1 MFVLNKPLQL
11 SLMFVGKARANP
23 SEAPFSCSTLG
34 YAPLLNPKHLTTLE
48 RPTGVKY
55 FS

>member
-11 SLMFVGKARANP
+11 SLMFVGKATANP

-34 YAPLLNPKHLTTLE
+34 YAPWLNHKHLTRLE
-48 RPTGVKY
+48 MSARVKH
-55 FS
+55 